1 MVSNDFNPRAP
12 CGARHG
18 DPSQPNHKRG
28 ISIHAPRVGRDSS
41 TRQSTPWTTP
51 FQSTRPVWGAT
62 DHERGRPCNR
72 GISIHAPRVG
82 RDCCFS
88 DNRLSSAEF
97 QSTRPVWGATLA
109 RTIGALTPEFQST
122 RPVWGAT
129 IDSLFENINGM
140 TFQSTRPV
148 WGATLLSML
157 YTREIKR
164 FQSTRPVWGA
174 TSWRARH
181 RGTECAISIHAP
193 RVGRDVSDR
202 LGALGTP
209 ISIHAPRVGRDWR

>member
-129 IDSLFENINGM
+129 
-140 TFQSTRPV
+140 
-148 WGATLLSML
+148 LLSML